1 MPEPWDSPGID
12 KSGDMFADRPPEFEE
27 WPPFLWPPFLWPPFL
42 RS

>member
-1 MPEPWDSPGID
+1 MPEPGID

-27 WPPFLWPPFLWPPFL
+27 WPPFLWPPFL